1 MNDKAEEAYM
11 LGKEYITLP
20 GERTQVPAGAHK
32 IKTEDAKG

>member
-20 GERTQVPAGAHK
+20 GGKNTG
-32 IKTEDAKG
+32 TSWGS